1 MEKKS
6 KKSEKLKNILL
17 FHHFTLEIFNRGL
30 FLPITKTPKY
40 STTVLNSV
48 NDTQDF
54 MCIKYKAFLPC
65 KQHPNY
71 QYQQIRGQYY
81 LWNLSPGP
89 ASSPAPV
96 FEGEVDRPPAI

>member
-1 MEKKS
+1 MEKKR

-17 FHHFTLEIFNRGL
+17 FYHFTQEIFNCGV
-30 FLPITKTPKY
+30 FLPITNTPEY

-65 KQHPNY
+65 KQHPTGAGKLINTFH
-71 QYQQIRGQYY
+71 
-81 LWNLSPGP
+81 S
-89 ASSPAPV
+89 
-96 FEGEVDRPPAI
+96 

>member
-1 MEKKS
+1 MKMDGKK
-6 KKSEKLKNILL
+6 KKKCEKLKNVIL
-17 FHHFTLEIFNRGL
+17 FYHFTLEIFNWGV

-65 KQHPNY
+65 KQHPIVYTISLPELAWKKCKQTGWWFILVVNS
-71 QYQQIRGQYY
+71 G
-81 LWNLSPGP
+81 
-89 ASSPAPV
+89 V
-96 FEGEVDRPPAI
+96 V